1 MDVQSAVRTG
11 ALFGISQNNIRVTL
25 NRLVASNLLNKAQR
39 GCYTLGAEGVA
50 FAQQV
55 NHWREAESL
64 LCPWQGDWVCVNTSE
79 LKKSDRKAFRARER
93 ALSLVGMQQLSADLY
108 IRPNN
113 IRNGVSA
120 VRSQLHSIG
129 LEKTALVFAL
139 SQLDDEHEGQ
149 AKRLWNTSQLEQSY
163 RESAAALETSLSQ
176 LPKLPLNDAAKASYL
191 VGDRALRQLVFD
203 PLLPAPLIE
212 EQLRRDFTEIVKAY
226 DKVGEDIWFKF
237 LRLDG
242 ECKTG

>member
-1 MDVQSAVRTG
+1 M
-11 ALFGISQNNIRVTL
+11 
-25 NRLVASNLLNKAQR
+25 
-39 GCYTLGAEGVA
+39 
-50 FAQQV
+50 
-55 NHWREAESL
+55 
-64 LCPWQGDWVCVNTSE
+64 
-79 LKKSDRKAFRARER
+79 
-93 ALSLVGMQQLSADLY
+93 
-108 IRPNN
+108 
-113 IRNGVSA
+113 
-120 VRSQLHSIG
+120 
-129 LEKTALVFAL
+129 FAL

-203 PLLPAPLIE
+203 PLLPAPLID